1 MDSGTIRGIRSSLI
15 LTLDLIAILGIFSLA
30 YYYRI
35 DNWPSYSSAD
45 LWIITATFL
54 VVLFLSGTYFR
65 ERTTTLP
72 SLPIRTFWICIAAG
86 TLCIGWLYILG
97 PSKFTQYFGRGVL
110 PVATVFCGLAT
121 TAIRYLVNRIY
132 HLQEKGQELLY
143 LGYSPSAKSFLK
155 ELKNHSE
162 VRSVTVATQES
173 IPEESSRISVS
184 REPIKALLQKTHWQL
199 VIVDPLFQASTE
211 DTENLVD
218 LRLTGTPVVTVADF
232 YEKFWFM
239 IPVTGIDS
247 NWFLRSQG
255 FSVLNNSIAQRVKR
269 LIDIGLSLLL
279 LTVSFPII
287 VLCAVIIKLTSR
299 GPVLYQ
305 QTRVGLEGKPFTIVK
320 LRTMVQNAE
329 TEGAQ
334 WASSNDPRTT
344 WFGRFLRQTRL
355 DEIPQCWNVLR
366 GEMSFVGPRPERPE
380 FTKGLAESIPYY
392 DLRHLVKPGIT
403 GWAQVIFPY
412 GASTEDS
419 LKKLQYEL
427 FYIKNQSL
435 LLDLNIMIRTLI
447 TVFQRAGR

>member
-1 MDSGTIRGIRSSLI
+1 
-15 LTLDLIAILGIFSLA
+15 
-30 YYYRI
+30 
-35 DNWPSYSSAD
+35 
-45 LWIITATFL
+45 
-54 VVLFLSGTYFR
+54 V
-65 ERTTTLP
+65 
-72 SLPIRTFWICIAAG
+72 CIAAG
-86 TLCIGWLYILG
+86 TICVGWLYILG

-110 PVATVFCGLAT
+110 PAATLLCGIAT

-132 HLQEKGQELLY
+132 RLQEKGQELLY
-143 LGYSPSAKSFLK
+143 LGFSPSATGFIK

-162 VRSVTVATQES
+162 VRSVTVASDTPLATES
-173 IPEESSRISVS
+173 PRVS
-184 REPIKALLQKTHWQL
+184 WSDKDIKDLLCQSNWQS
-199 VIVDPLFQASTE
+199 VIVDPLFQASLS
-211 DTENLVD
+211 DTEALVK
-218 LRLTGTPVVTVADF
+218 LRLAGTPVFTVADF

-239 IPVTGIDS
+239 IPVTGIDN

-255 FSVLNNSIAQRVKR
+255 FSALDNTISQRLKR
-269 LIDIGLSLLL
+269 VIDLILSALLL
-279 LTVSFPII
+279 IASIP
-287 VLCAVIIKLTSR
+287 VLAFCALMIKLTSK
-299 GPVLYQ
+299 GPVLYKQ
-305 QTRVGLEGKPFTIVK
+305 RRVGLEGKPFTIIK

-329 TEGAQ
+329 SEGAQ
-334 WASSNDPRTT
+334 WATTNDPRTT

-380 FTKGLAESIPYY
+380 FTRELADEIPYY
-392 DLRHLVKPGIT
+392 ELRHLVKPGIT

-435 LLDLNIMIRTLI
+435 LLDLNIMLRTLI